1 MRFSELE
8 GSIIPPARKFTEM
21 ELAIM
26 EGGGS
31 LDKPT
36 LSPRAIAAQHNV
48 SYDYILTQLA
58 AGIRVELEHT
68 SYADVAKE
76 IALDHLAERPDY
88 YERLKVAE
96 HKKGVKAIK
105 YNKKPK
111 TVIEPRAP
119 IKPKKS
125 GST

>member
-1 MRFSELE
+1 MRFSELAGNIAPPRFTKMVPE
-8 GSIIPPARKFTEM
+8 GA
-21 ELAIM
+21 
-26 EGGGS
+26 GS

-36 LSPRAIAAQHNV
+36 LSPRAIAAHHNV
-48 SYDYILTQLA
+48 SYDYILKQLA
-58 AGIRVELEHT
+58 AGIRIELEHT
-68 SYADVAKE
+68 SHADVAKE

-111 TVIEPRAP
+111 TVIEPKAP

-125 GST
+125 ESI

>member
-8 GSIIPPARKFTEM
+8 GNMMPPTRKFTEM

-36 LSPRAIAAQHNV
+36 LSPKAIAAKHGV
-48 SYDYILTQLA
+48 DYHYILTQLA

-68 SYADVAKE
+68 NYADVAKE
-76 IALDHLAERPDY
+76 IALDYLAERPDY
-88 YERLKVAE
+88 YKRLKVAE

-111 TVIEPRAP
+111 TVIELRAP
-119 IKPKKS
+119 TKPKKS
-125 GST
+125 GSI